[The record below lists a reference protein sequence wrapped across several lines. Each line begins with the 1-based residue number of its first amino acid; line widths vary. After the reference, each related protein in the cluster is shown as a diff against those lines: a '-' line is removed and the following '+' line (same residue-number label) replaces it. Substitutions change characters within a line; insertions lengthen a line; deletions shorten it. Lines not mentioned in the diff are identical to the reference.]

1 MALHSLTVDTARVST
16 GGWRGSPEVA
26 YLVPL
31 SSANTLTP
39 TTLERIR
46 TRLRDDGYLEVVTA
60 AVGPT
65 ERDRFLTDGFV
76 DHEHLHLL
84 SHDLHGLHDLHDLPP
99 ASPGKAPKIQLSR
112 SGRRDITEILSVDE
126 ATFDDF
132 WRLDRTSLD
141 EAIHAT
147 PAHRLRIV
155 RGLEARK
162 STVVGYAVTGRA
174 GTQGYLQRVAVAPH
188 AQSHGIGSELVRDG
202 LRWLHRRGASVCW
215 VNTQVAND
223 SAYRLYRRLGFRAA
237 QHQLTVLRRAL

>member
-16 GGWRGSPEVA
+16 GGWRGSPKVA

-99 ASPGKAPKIQLSR
+99 ARPAKHRKSNSVARAAATSPR
-112 SGRRDITEILSVDE
+112 SSPSMKRPLTISGVSTEPASM
-126 ATFDDF
+126 
-132 WRLDRTSLD
+132 RPS
-141 EAIHAT
+141 T
-147 PAHRLRIV
+147 PPRRIV
-155 RGLEARK
+155 CVSLEVSKPANPP
-162 STVVGYAVTGRA
+162 SLVTR
-174 GTQGYLQRVAVAPH
+174 
-188 AQSHGIGSELVRDG
+188 
-202 LRWLHRRGASVCW
+202 
-215 VNTQVAND
+215 
-223 SAYRLYRRLGFRAA
+223 
-237 QHQLTVLRRAL
+237 